1 MARVTQREARTRRH
15 IRVRKKVT
23 GTSARPR
30 LCVYR
35 SLRYI
40 YAQVVDDS
48 AGHTIVS
55 ASSVDPEVRTQVN
68 GKTKTESAEII
79 GALVA
84 KRALSKGVNKVVFDR
99 GGYKYHGRV
108 KVLADAARKTGLEF

>member
-1 MARVTQREARTRRH
+1 MAIVTQQEARTRRH

-40 YAQVVDDS
+40 YAQVIDDS
-48 AGHTIVS
+48 AGNTIVS
-55 ASSVDPEVRTQVN
+55 ASSVDPEVRTQIN
-68 GKTKTESAEII
+68 GKTKTESADII
-79 GALVA
+79 GNIVA
-84 KRALSKGVNKVVFDR
+84 KRALDKGIKKVVFDR

>member
-1 MARVTQREARTRRH
+1 
-15 IRVRKKVT
+15 VRKKVT
-23 GTSARPR
+23 GTSAQPR

-40 YAQVVDDS
+40 YAQVIDDS

-55 ASSVDPEVRTQVN
+55 ASSVDPEVRSQIN
-68 GKTKTESAEII
+68 GKTKTESADII
-79 GALVA
+79 GTVVA
-84 KRALSKGVNKVVFDR
+84 KRALDKGVKKVVFDR

-108 KVLADAARKTGLEF
+108 KILADAARKTGLEF

>member
-1 MARVTQREARTRRH
+1 MARVTQQEARTRRH

-40 YAQVVDDS
+40 YAQVIDDS
-48 AGHTIVS
+48 AGHTVVS
-55 ASSVDPEVRTQVN
+55 ASSVDPEVRTQIN
-68 GKTKTESAEII
+68 GKTKTESADII
-79 GALVA
+79 GTIVA
-84 KRALSKGVNKVVFDR
+84 KRALDKGVKKVVFDR

-108 KVLADAARKTGLEF
+108 KILADAARKTGLEF

>member
-1 MARVTQREARTRRH
+1 MAKVTQQEARSRRH
-15 IRVRKKVT
+15 NRVRKKVT

-40 YAQVVDDS
+40 YAQVIDDS
-48 AGHTIVS
+48 TGHTIAS
-55 ASSVDPEVRTQVN
+55 ASSVDLEVRTQIN
-68 GKTKTESAEII
+68 GKTKTESADII
-79 GALVA
+79 GTTVA
-84 KRALSKGVNKVVFDR
+84 KRALDKGVKQVVFDR